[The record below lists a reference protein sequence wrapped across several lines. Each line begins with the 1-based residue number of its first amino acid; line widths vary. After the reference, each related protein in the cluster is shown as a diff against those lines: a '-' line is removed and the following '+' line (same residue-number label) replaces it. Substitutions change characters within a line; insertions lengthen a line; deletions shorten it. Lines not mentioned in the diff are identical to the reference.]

1 MNQLERDFIDEM
13 LKAEKLLHRINR
25 ELSQVKP
32 DDAKVK
38 VSFKGKSLQ
47 IYIRET
53 KEDGVNGRYLPLSE
67 KDRAFNIVKGEYYGK
82 LKETLEDKLKFYE
95 KGMKFLQETKLS
107 EIYRKLGKG
116 KQGLVQPFELS
127 DEQYRA
133 LWEQC
138 EYDGKGFDE
147 TATEIYTERGERV
160 RSKSEKIIADKLY
173 RENIA
178 YRYEYPLKL
187 SNGVVVYP
195 DFTILDEIRRRNIIF
210 EHFGMMDNEEYANNA
225 ISKMQMY
232 AKEGYVLGDNLFV
245 TMETSTRPL
254 DSRMLDGIVELIK
267 RERHVGVWNM

>member
-1 MNQLERDFIDEM
+1 MNQLERDFIE
-13 LKAEKLLHRINR
+13 EKFKTEELLHKINR
-25 ELSQVKP
+25 ELNHVKP

-38 VSFKGKSLQ
+38 VSLKGNALQ
-47 IYIRET
+47 MYIKET
-53 KEDGVNGRYLPLSE
+53 KEDGLFGRYLPQSE
-67 KDRAFNIVKGEYYGK
+67 KERARNIVKGEYYGN
-82 LKETLEDKLKFYE
+82 LKKVLEDRVNFFE
-95 KGMKFLQETKLS
+95 KGARYLS
-107 EIYRKLGKG
+107 EKQISEVYRNLGKG
-116 KQGLVQPFELS
+116 KQRLVEPVVLS

-138 EYDGKGFDE
+138 EYVGKGFDE
-147 TATEIYTERGERV
+147 NATEIYTERGERV

-210 EHFGMMDNEEYANNA
+210 EHFGMMDNAEYSNNT

-232 AKEGYVLGDNLFV
+232 AREGYVLGDNLFV

-254 DSRMLDGIVELIK
+254 DSRMLDEIVELIK
-267 RERHVGVWNM
+267 GERNVE